1 MRYISADIIYT
12 LKNLPLKRGVIALDK
27 EQIAEVYTEQEAL
40 AKIKEPITFYNGSI
54 CPGFV
59 NTHCHLELSHMKG
72 KVAEKTTLP
81 GFITSLQSQRKASSE
96 EIQSALEKAD
106 DEMWNN
112 GIVAVGDICNSA
124 DTIAQKTKSKIYY
137 HSFIELFGFN
147 PNAADEIFTRA
158 IALSENFGALSNS
171 IVPHSPYSVSKDLF
185 EKINAHAIKSNKT
198 LTMHNQETPAEN
210 ELYKSKTGAMAEM
223 LQQFKLDLKLWN
235 NPGLNSLP
243 SVIAYFPETS
253 PLILVHNTF
262 TTENDIDVATSK
274 HKNIFWCLCPNANL
288 YIENTLPDI
297 MLFRRKKLKITIGTD
312 SLASN
317 HQLSIW
323 EEIKRIK
330 KYFPEIELNELL
342 SWACKNG
349 AEALRLPQFGTIEKG
364 KSPGLNLINPKGEI
378 EKIL

>member
-1 MRYISADIIYT
+1 MRYIQADWIYT
-12 LKNLPLKRGVIALDK
+12 LSGEPVKNGIVAVK
-27 EQIAEVYTEQEAL
+27 E
-40 AKIKEPITFYNGSI
+40 NGEIENVFSSENISENTNVEKLNGAI

-96 EIQSALEKAD
+96 EIQSAIEKAD
-106 DEMWNN
+106 SEMWQN

-124 DTIAQKTKSKIYY
+124 DTIAQKNKSKIYY

-147 PNAADEIFTRA
+147 PNASDEIFNRA
-158 IALSENFGALSNS
+158 LALSKSFGALSNS
-171 IVPHSPYSVSKDLF
+171 MVPHAPYSVSKELF
-185 EKINAHAIKSNKT
+185 ERINAHTIKSNKT
-198 LTMHNQETPAEN
+198 LTIHNQETPSEN
-210 ELYKSKTGAMAEM
+210 ELYKSKTGAMAAM
-223 LQQFKLDLKLWN
+223 LQQFKLDLTAWN
-235 NPGLNSLP
+235 NSGLNSLP
-243 SVIAYFPETS
+243 SVIACFPETN

-262 TTENDIDVATSK
+262 TSEIDIDVATSK
-274 HKNIFWCLCPNANL
+274 HKNLFWCLCPNANL
-288 YIENTLPDI
+288 YIENTLPDVN
-297 MLFRRKKLKITIGTD
+297 LFRRKNLNITLGTD

-323 EEIKRIK
+323 EEIKTLQ
-330 KYFPEIELNELL
+330 KYFPEIGLSELL
-342 SWACKNG
+342 TWACKNG
-349 AEALRLPQFGTIEKG
+349 AEALQLQQFGTIEKG